1 MRTMMNLVAWAGLP
15 LAVRYLVR
23 GLYML
28 LSDRLILAPGLSGLA
43 SSEGNTGAL
52 IQSKFLESVDL
63 YWIWQIALLVLAVRA
78 GGGFSRGKAWTSVLS
93 AQAVAL
99 ALQIGPAVLI
109 ARLSSLTVIRPF
121 LF

>member
-43 SSEGNTGAL
+43 SAEGNTAAL
-52 IQSKFLESVDL
+52 IQSKFLEAVDL
-63 YWIWQIALLVLAVRA
+63 YWIWQIALLVVAVRA
-78 GGGFSRGKAWTSVLS
+78 GGGFSRGKAWTSVLT

-99 ALQIGPAVLI
+99 AFQIGPAVLI
-109 ARLSSLTVIRPF
+109 ARLSGLTVIRPF